1 MTATYEHAELRRVFA
16 AYPTGVAA
24 IAALVEGTPAG
35 IAASSFVSVSLDP
48 PLVSVCVA
56 HTSTT
61 WPTLRNARRL
71 GISVLGAH
79 QELAGQNLGTRS
91 TERFATLSWRATG
104 DGAVMLCGASAWL
117 DCSIERHIPAGDH
130 DIVLLRVHDLGAS
143 DTPPLVFH
151 GSAFRRLQARTS
163 GEDPAPGQHG
173 DGFLARCQRVIQVHL
188 RRRVGHRA
196 CPDGFHAQC

>member
-71 GISVLGAH
+71 RH
-79 QELAGQNLGTRS
+79 QRAGR
-91 TERFATLSWRATG
+91 
-104 DGAVMLCGASAWL
+104 
-117 DCSIERHIPAGDH
+117 
-130 DIVLLRVHDLGAS
+130 
-143 DTPPLVFH
+143 
-151 GSAFRRLQARTS
+151 
-163 GEDPAPGQHG
+163 APGTGRPEPRHPQH
-173 DGFLARCQRVIQVHL
+173 
-188 RRRVGHRA
+188 
-196 CPDGFHAQC
+196 

>member
-1 MTATYEHAELRRVFA
+1 MTAAREHAELRRVFA

-61 WPTLRNARRL
+61 WPALRGARRL

-79 QELAGQNLGTRS
+79 QELAGQNLGTRGV
-91 TERFATLSWRATG
+91 ERFASLAWRATG

-130 DIVLLRVHDLGAS
+130 DIVLLRVHDLGVSGA
-143 DTPPLVFH
+143 PPLVFH
-151 GSAFRRLQARTS
+151 GSTFRRLQAHTR
-163 GEDPAPGQHG
+163 GEDPSPGQRG
-173 DGFLARCQRVIQVHL
+173 GGFLGWFQRALRVH
-188 RRRVGHRA
+188 RQRRVGRP
-196 CPDGFHAQC
+196 CPDVFPPRG

>member
-1 MTATYEHAELRRVFA
+1 MTPAREHAELRRVFA

-61 WPTLRNARRL
+61 WPSLRSAKRL

-79 QELAGQNLGTRS
+79 QELAGQNLGTPGI
-91 TERFATLSWRATG
+91 ERFADLVWRATG

-117 DCSIERHIPAGDH
+117 DCSIERHILAGDH

-143 DTPPLVFH
+143 DAPPLVFH
-151 GSAFRRLQARTS
+151 GSTFRRLQAYACNPPPDS
-163 GEDPAPGQHG
+163 MAAASSDGASAPGRHTT
-173 DGFLARCQRVIQVHL
+173 D
-188 RRRVGHRA
+188 VG
-196 CPDGFHAQC
+196 